1 MIDAPSLT
9 PAGVFD
15 VFDEVGET
23 LSTFAN
29 WVPGYTSWA
38 QELTQH
44 ADIDS
49 TTRLVDIGCG
59 TGRFLSAVRRKE
71 PGADLVG
78 IDEDRDSVTLAKRR
92 LATTTGNIE
101 IKRSRLD
108 RMPFEDNEFEIATL
122 SFVLRTIPRRERWR
136 LLRETARIVR
146 PGGRILVADRSDR
159 GCALARWAAAGIRL
173 VPALPEVAGQQ
184 GTPTLDELET
194 AGFEAAERV
203 SNTCD
208 VGGGIE
214 ILRAYKP
221 VIRKTQ
227 HRGPRPV

>member
-1 MIDAPSLT
+1 MLDAPSLT

-29 WVPGYTSWA
+29 WLPGYASWV
-38 QELTQH
+38 QEVTQH

-49 TTRLVDIGCG
+49 TTRLVDVGCG
-59 TGRFLSAVRRKE
+59 TGRFLGAVRRKE

-78 IDEDRDSVTLAKRR
+78 VDEDRDSIILAKRR
-92 LATTTGNIE
+92 LSATPGNVE
-101 IKRSRLD
+101 IRRSRLD
-108 RMPFEDNEFEIATL
+108 RLPFDDDEFEIATL
-122 SFVLRTIPRRERWR
+122 TFVLRTVPRRMRWKI
-136 LLRETARIVR
+136 LSETQRIVR

-159 GCALARWAAAGIRL
+159 GCALARWAAAGVRL

-184 GTPTLDELET
+184 GTPTLDELEA

-208 VGGGIE
+208 LGGGIE

-221 VIRKTQ
+221 VIRINRQ
-227 HRGPRPV
+227 RGPRAV